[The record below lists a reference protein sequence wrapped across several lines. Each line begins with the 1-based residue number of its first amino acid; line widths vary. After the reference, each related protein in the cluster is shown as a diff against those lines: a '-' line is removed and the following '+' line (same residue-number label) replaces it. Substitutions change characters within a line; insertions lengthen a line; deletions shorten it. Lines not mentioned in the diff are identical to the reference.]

1 MTKLRKGEDVPMEA
15 PRKIC
20 ICLGC
25 NIGDIVEFANESKQ
39 KSVLWDNQYDMITMS
54 LGDRLRW
61 RSEWK
66 NQMVPS
72 RTQPKAKHIG
82 KRSIQLWIS
91 RSN

>member
-15 PRKIC
+15 PRKNC
-20 ICLGC
+20 VCLGC
-25 NIGDIVEFANESKQ
+25 NIGDIVEFADE
-39 KSVLWDNQYDMITMS
+39 KSALWDSQYDMITMS
-54 LGDRLRW
+54 LGDRLGW

-82 KRSIQLWIS
+82 KRSIPLWIR